1 MANADPTKK
10 QQQARSSKCVRE
22 KNPNAR
28 IPFLF
33 PPAPLPPSTMSSN
46 GSGEWTPLQQ
56 PTGGV
61 DGSGG
66 DTTTAVVRE
75 MQQFA
80 SNLIGHENLSRA
92 STVAQSRWGELRDQ
106 ARTGDYSLRLLG
118 LVAGAALVATSV
130 LGFLP
135 HLLFLQLGRAVTDV
149 FLFGVGIA
157 AVVLES
163 RQVGLPDRL
172 REGLYTYALFL
183 KFVWGRGCLYA
194 ISGCLLM
201 GQGHDLLRLVVGA
214 FVLLVGGLYLFVGRQ
229 TAQKLQHLRGS
240 LSEQTL
246 RTKFQ
251 EANREGNGALTKD
264 EFASLTASLGM
275 ALNRRELEA
284 AFLHVSQD
292 SGSIAFDRFRS
303 WWAAPDEATPIV

>member
-1 MANADPTKK
+1 
-10 QQQARSSKCVRE
+10 
-22 KNPNAR
+22 
-28 IPFLF
+28 
-33 PPAPLPPSTMSSN
+33 MSSN